1 MNALFKFLKRVRK
14 SGFQNAIRY
23 SIIKWLHFD
32 KVEEKVDTL
41 YYFQNRYND
50 ITKLPP
56 TADPDLRILQKCD
69 AVFLAIFDKLCQKHK
84 LTYWLDYGTLLGAV
98 RHGGVIP
105 WDDDTD
111 IAMPRDD
118 YNRLYDVLKDDLEKF
133 GIQFDKR
140 PDIPMMMVG
149 LGYNHHST
157 GIWMD
162 VYPVDEC
169 PENNDRAV
177 AKKNITD
184 LVCKYRK
191 FYRNNK
197 RKGESRLIACKNR
210 LFDSVESKDLN
221 YVIHPMEACDP
232 ITVNTNAEIFPLKRM
247 KFEDFELNVPQNCD
261 AYLKE
266 MYGKSYMNFPSGGVE
281 HHGGDGMGRPALKE
295 WAKRNNVDMN
305 ELFETLMTIYRS
317 IE

>member
-1 MNALFKFLKRVRK
+1 MNALIRFLKRVRK

-23 SIIKWLHFD
+23 SIIKWLRFD
-32 KVEEKVDTL
+32 KIEEKVDTL

-118 YNRLYDVLKDDLEKF
+118 YNRLYDTLKDDLEKF

-140 PDIPMMMVG
+140 LNIPMMMVG
-149 LGYNHHST
+149 LGYNHYST

-162 VYPVDEC
+162 VYPVDKC
-169 PENNDRAV
+169 PANNDRAV
-177 AKKNITD
+177 AKKSITD
-184 LVCKYRK
+184 LACKYRK
-191 FYRNNK
+191 FYRDNK
-197 RKGESRLIACKNR
+197 RKGELRLIAYKKR
-210 LFDSVESKDLN
+210 LFDSVESKDFN
-221 YVIHPMEACDP
+221 YLIHPMEAGDP
-232 ITVNTNAEIFPLKRM
+232 ITVNTNAEMFPLKRM
-247 KFEDFELNVPQNCD
+247 KFEEFELNVPQNCD

-281 HHGGDGMGRPALKE
+281 HHGGEGTGRPPLKD
-295 WAKRNNVDMN
+295 WAKLNNVDMN
-305 ELFETLMTIYRS
+305 EVYDHLLKVYNS
-317 IE
+317 L

>member
-1 MNALFKFLKRVRK
+1 MNTLFKFFKRARK

-23 SIIKWLHFD
+23 SIIKWLRFD

-69 AVFLAIFDKLCQKHK
+69 AVFLAFFDKLCQKHK

-118 YNRLYDVLKDDLEKF
+118 YNRLNNALKDDLEKF

-140 PDIPMMMVG
+140 LDIPMMMVG
-149 LGYNHHST
+149 LGYNHYST

-162 VYPVDEC
+162 IYPVDEC
-169 PENNDRAV
+169 FADANRDE
-177 AKKNITD
+177 AKMNITR
-184 LVCKYRK
+184 LTASYRK
-191 FYRNNK
+191 FYHTHKKNDENDLVAYK
-197 RKGESRLIACKNR
+197 KGLMNS
-210 LFDSVESKDLN
+210 LN
-221 YVIHPMEACDP
+221 ARDEKYLIHPMEAGDP
-232 ITVNTNAEIFPLKRM
+232 ITVNTNAEMFPLKRI
-247 KFEDFELNVPQNCD
+247 KFEEFELNVPQNCD

-281 HHGGDGMGRPALKE
+281 HHGGEGTGRPPLKD
-295 WAKRNNVDMN
+295 WAKLNNVDMN
-305 ELFETLMTIYRS
+305 EVYEHLLKVYNS
-317 IE
+317 L